1 MKRSISLITL
11 LVLILLFSGCNTNST
26 TPSNPKDPSS
36 SSQSQNVSKTN
47 ENNKDIN
54 KTSKGIESTNSESS
68 QNSKEDK
75 DKSIKF
81 GDTGER
87 VKELQYKLNKFKYN
101 LAVDGEFGSSTD
113 FAVRNFQT
121 KVKILSD
128 GIAGPET
135 FRLLDSTPIQD
146 PYIYKQPVKT
156 STPEKNSS
164 TSSSNNSIETF
175 INSKDCQSNTD
186 YYMYTNLSNHT
197 IFIFTG
203 NNYNWKLLKS
213 FTCSVGAA
221 STPTVKGHFTVGTRG
236 GSFVTDN
243 GLVCKY
249 FTQISGNYLFH
260 SVLYNKK
267 GNLVDGRLGYN
278 ISHGCI
284 RLSLE
289 NAKYIYDNIPSSTA
303 IWIQ

>member
-1 MKRSISLITL
+1 MKRSISLITSI
-11 LVLILLFSGCNTNST
+11 VLILLFSGCNTNRT
-26 TPSNPKDPSS
+26 TESNPKDSSS
-36 SSQSQNVSKTN
+36 SSQSQNISKTN
-47 ENNKDIN
+47 ENTKD
-54 KTSKGIESTNSESS
+54 TESNNSESS

-75 DKSIKF
+75 DKSLKF
-81 GDTGER
+81 GDKVER

-135 FRLLDSTPIQD
+135 FRLLDSTPAQD
-146 PYIYKQPVKT
+146 PYIYKQPVKIP
-156 STPEKNSS
+156 TPEKNSN
-164 TSSSNNSIETF
+164 TISSNNSIETF
-175 INSKDCQSNTD
+175 INSKDCPSNTD
-186 YYMYTNLSNHT
+186 YYIYTNLSNHT
-197 IFIFTG
+197 VSILTG
-203 NNYNWKLLKS
+203 SNYNWKLLKS

-221 STPTVKGHFTVGTRG
+221 STPTIKGHFTVGTRG

-284 RLSLE
+284 RLSVE